1 VIDESGITRHN
12 MRRFFPPLKMR
23 RVAKNLQCKTTRKK
37 SRGYNTLTTRGRAT
51 PSNSERNQIN

>member
-1 VIDESGITRHN
+1 MRVESHDTIREV
-12 MRRFFPPLKMR
+12 FPPPLKMR